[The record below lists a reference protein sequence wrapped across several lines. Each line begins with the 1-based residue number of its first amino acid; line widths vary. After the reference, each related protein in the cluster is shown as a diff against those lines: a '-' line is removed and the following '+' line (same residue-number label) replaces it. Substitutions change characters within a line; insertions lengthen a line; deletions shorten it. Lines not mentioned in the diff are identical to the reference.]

1 MTEEIPYTHRFVAN
15 SGTAGTIARAFQFYA
30 HRLKG
35 RWVCYAL
42 ILLLFTLLLM
52 SGVSSRSVGAQF
64 FRAIAFALVPTAILA
79 VWTTAIGYLRMVRGS
94 RLRLFNGA
102 VLESGFGEEEMVLR
116 NPIASVRLAYKG
128 IKSITAQGN
137 FVFMQQ
143 RGVPLLTVYPRDL
156 FPDEAIDRILRA
168 RR

>member
-15 SGTAGTIARAFQFYA
+15 SDTAKTIARARQLYA
-30 HRLKG
+30 HRLKV
-35 RWVCYAL
+35 RWIFYSL
-42 ILLLFTLLLM
+42 ILVLFALLIM
-52 SGVSSRSVGAQF
+52 SGWRSGSIGAQVF
-64 FRAIAFALVPTAILA
+64 WALVFALVPTLILV
-79 VWTTAIGYLRMVRGS
+79 VWAAAIGYLATVRGS

-116 NPIASVRLAYKG
+116 NPIASVRMAYTG
-128 IKSITAQGN
+128 IKSVTARGS

-143 RGVPLLTVYPRDL
+143 HGAPLFTVYPREL

-168 RR
+168 RC